1 MQMVNV
7 FITESVPA
15 EYRVFECI
23 FARQSGKRLPLRKTG
38 LTPYLSAVWH
48 TILCHVDPL
57 RDNLRQ
63 PPSLEENSKRHD
75 TRSIL

>member
-7 FITESVPA
+7 FTTESFPA

-38 LTPYLSAVWH
+38 LTPYL
-48 TILCHVDPL
+48 
-57 RDNLRQ
+57 Q
-63 PPSLEENSKRHD
+63 PFGTPIYVTWTPYVTTSGQRLP
-75 TRSIL
+75 

>member
-7 FITESVPA
+7 FTTESFPA

-23 FARQSGKRLPLRKTG
+23 FARQYRQTPSLEENRFNTLPI
-38 LTPYLSAVWH
+38 AVWH